1 MPVQLYRAPVDECSS
16 VHGCADESGTRAQR
30 DTHGPADHT
39 DSDITAHRTRPSP
52 ATASLPSPTELLYA
66 VGGRKAEGPVC
77 SLASALSESYRFE
90 SGLAGFRARSRRRV
104 LIAEINAWSSRHLPA
119 PTAGVRVY
127 ERTLG
132 ELIDVIAAGAA
143 RAFHLLRHDDP
154 AGERMH
160 AEWTRLAELQIVYR
174 DLVHDIET
182 GRCCLPGE
190 QHYRT
195 TRRRTPAETGG
206 AA

>member
-1 MPVQLYRAPVDECSS
+1 MRR
-16 VHGCADESGTRAQR
+16 VHP
-30 DTHGPADHT
+30 GPG
-39 DSDITAHRTRPSP
+39 
-52 ATASLPSPTELLYA
+52 ASLLPSPTELLYA
-66 VGGRKAEGPVC
+66 VGGRKAEGQVC
-77 SLASALSESYRFE
+77 GLASALSELYRLE
-90 SGLAGFRARSRRRV
+90 SGSDGNRSQSRRRT
-104 LIAEINAWSSRHLPA
+104 LIAEINAWSSEYLPA
-119 PTAGVRVY
+119 PTAGIRVY

-154 AGERMH
+154 SGELMH

-190 QHYRT
+190 HRPRAAPHRVP
-195 TRRRTPAETGG
+195 TRPAAGTGG
-206 AA
+206 RW